1 MEGQGTSLLKDTQL
15 TFLNFRNCPGLM
27 KDYVPLLTSYE
38 ALKSQFDWLT
48 NGGISRVVE
57 KNLGRQL
64 KHLELFLRYKL
75 TISKNHV
82 EDPNGEAE
90 SRPETLLKIS

>member
-1 MEGQGTSLLKDTQL
+1 
-15 TFLNFRNCPGLM
+15 M
-27 KDYVPLLTSYE
+27 KDYVPLLTSYD

-64 KHLELFLRYKL
+64 KHLELFLR
-75 TISKNHV
+75 
-82 EDPNGEAE
+82 
-90 SRPETLLKIS
+90 

>member
-1 MEGQGTSLLKDTQL
+1 VGVEGQGTSLLKDTQL
-15 TFLNFRNCPGLM
+15 TFLVCIFLNFRNCPGLM
-27 KDYVPLLTSYE
+27 KDHVPLLTSYD

-64 KHLELFLRYKL
+64 KHLELFLR
-75 TISKNHV
+75 
-82 EDPNGEAE
+82 
-90 SRPETLLKIS
+90 